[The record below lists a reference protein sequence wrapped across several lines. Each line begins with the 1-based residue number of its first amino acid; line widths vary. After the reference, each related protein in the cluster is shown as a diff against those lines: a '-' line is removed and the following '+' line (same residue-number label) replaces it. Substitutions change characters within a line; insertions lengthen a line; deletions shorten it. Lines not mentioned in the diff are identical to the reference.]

1 MDPLCKVDPDFI
13 VLEEKAKHKVLQ
25 IEGVTLIIL
34 ESYVIFLHK
43 NICDPLFVLYL

>member
-13 VLEEKAKHKVLQ
+13 VLEEKAKHTVLRMEGVTLIILESMLR

-34 ESYVIFLHK
+34 ES
-43 NICDPLFVLYL
+43 CSR